1 MKSHTVDS
9 FKKKNYTNV
18 LGDYFSCDAGFITKN
33 HVPDLHVY
41 FKASILLIIE
51 CQNAARND
59 CIKRLG
65 FNNAAC

>member
-41 FKASILLIIE
+41 FKASIL
-51 CQNAARND
+51 
-59 CIKRLG
+59 
-65 FNNAAC
+65 FW